1 MARTVAIIQS
11 RFASTRLPG
20 KALADIGGKPLLQH
34 VIERVQKAKL
44 VDTVVVA
51 TGTDPSNWPIEHLCR
66 FPKVICVRGSDNDV
80 LDRFYNVAGMAGGV
94 DVVVVRISGDCPLID
109 PLEID
114 NVIRFREVYD
124 YAYASNCHPP
134 RLPDGLDVE
143 VMTYQ
148 ALRDAHMEAT
158 LPSDREHVT
167 PWLRR
172 SLPKSDWGS
181 MDHMPDLS
189 QWRLCVDEQADLDLM
204 RLLWSEI
211 GPGITW
217 QLAVKYLQAHPEAA
231 RLNSGIVRNAGYA
244 KSLEGDNV

>member
-34 VIERVQKAKL
+34 VVERVRKAKL
-44 VDTVVVA
+44 VDFVMVA
-51 TGTDPSNWPIEHLCR
+51 TGTDPRNTPIRLLCSNNCYPV
-66 FPKVICVRGSDNDV
+66 FGGSDSDV
-80 LDRFYNVAGMAGGV
+80 LHRFYKVAKVVGA
-94 DVVVVRISGDCPLID
+94 VVVVRISGDCPLID
-109 PLEID
+109 PVEID
-114 NVIRFREVYD
+114 NVIRFRETYD

-148 ALRDAHMEAT
+148 ALRDAHMEAI
-158 LPSDREHVT
+158 LSSDREHVT

-181 MDHMPDLS
+181 MDHTPDLS

-217 QLAVKYLQAHPEAA
+217 QLAVKYLQAHPEVA
-231 RLNSGIVRNAGYA
+231 RLNSGIVRNVGYA